1 MRFAIGAIIQE
12 SNSFVPAR
20 CTLDM
25 FRADYLLYGDEVIQ
39 GLRGTRTEVAGI
51 LNACEEVGVT
61 PVPLL
66 AAHSCSYGPLT
77 DECYGHLKA
86 EMFKRLA
93 AALPVDGIVVAMHGA
108 MLVEGE
114 EDPEGDLIATM
125 RRIAGP
131 VPIGVSLDLHAHVTA
146 RMVEGAAV
154 LVGYSRYP
162 HDDAFETGQRACRLI
177 ADTVRGKIRPAMV
190 MAKAPMIV
198 AANRGGTNGEGPF
211 ARIMREAKALEATG
225 QALSASCF
233 PVQPWLDVPGLGFT
247 GLVITDG
254 DAEAARRHART
265 LAHRGWELRHE
276 FQPELV
282 SPAEAIR
289 RGLAVP
295 GGPVL
300 LVDTA
305 DCQGGGATGDSVAT
319 LEALLAAGVRERS
332 LTMVADAEAV
342 RAAQQAGVGSEV
354 STALGNRI
362 DQSRGQPLPVRGRIR
377 VLSDGRFQYS
387 GGLLGGVWSTMGP
400 SAVLAIGGIEVLVH
414 SNPTYE
420 YADEQYRSVGLDVR
434 TAKFVTVKNPMNY
447 QLAYQGIMKAAY
459 ILDTPGP
466 TTPNLKSLAF
476 TRLRRPYFPLDEEI
490 PGLAPTIPQ

>member
-1 MRFAIGAIIQE
+1 MRFAVGAIIQE
-12 SNSFVPAR
+12 SNSFAPAR

-25 FRADYLLYGDEVIQ
+25 FRADYLLYGEEVIRD
-39 GLRGTRTEVAGI
+39 LRGTRTEVAGI
-51 LNACEEVGVT
+51 LAACEEVGVT

-66 AAHSCSYGPLT
+66 AGHSCAYGPLT

-86 EMFKRLA
+86 EMLQRLE
-93 AALPVDGIVVAMHGA
+93 AALPVDGVVVALHGA

-114 EDPEGDLIATM
+114 EDPEGDLIAAM
-125 RRIAGP
+125 RRMAGP
-131 VPIGVSLDLHAHVTA
+131 VPIGVSLDLHAHVTP
-146 RMVEGAAV
+146 RMVEGATV
-154 LVGYSRYP
+154 LVGYSTYP
-162 HDDAFETGQRACRLI
+162 HDDAFETGQRACCLI

-190 MAKAPMIV
+190 MAKAPMLV
-198 AANRGGTNGEGPF
+198 AANKGGTIGDGPF
-211 ARIMREAKALEATG
+211 ARIMREAKGLEATG
-225 QALSASCF
+225 KALSASCF

-254 DAEAARRHART
+254 NADAARRQARA
-265 LAHRGWELRHE
+265 LARRGWDLRRE
-276 FQPELV
+276 FQPELIP
-282 SPAEAIR
+282 PAEAVR
-289 RGLAVP
+289 RGMAVP

-332 LTMVADAEAV
+332 LTFVADAEAV

-354 STALGNRI
+354 STTLGNRV
-362 DQSRGQPLPVRGRIR
+362 DRSRGRPLPVRGRVR
-377 VLSDGRFQYS
+377 LLSDGRFQYS
-387 GGLLGGVWSTMGP
+387 GGLLGGVSANMGP
-400 SAVLAIGGIEVLVH
+400 SAVLSIGAIEVLVH

-447 QLAYQGIMKAAY
+447 QLAYREIMKAAY
-459 ILDTPGP
+459 ILDTQGP

-476 TRLRRPYFPLDEEI
+476 TRLKRPYFPADDDV
-490 PGLAPTIPQ
+490 PDPVT

>member
-20 CTLDM
+20 CILDM
-25 FRADYLLYGDEVIQ
+25 FRADYLLYGDELIQ

-51 LNACEEVGVT
+51 LASCEELGVV

-86 EMFKRLA
+86 EMLTRLR
-93 AALPVDGIVVAMHGA
+93 AALPVDGIVLAMHGA
-108 MLVEGE
+108 MLVESE
-114 EDPEGDLIATM
+114 DDPEGDLIAAV
-125 RRIAGP
+125 RRCAGA
-131 VPIGVSLDLHAHVTA
+131 VPIGVTLDLHAHVTPQ
-146 RMVEGAAV
+146 MVEGATV
-154 LVGYSRYP
+154 LIGYSTYP
-162 HDDAFETGQRACRLI
+162 HEDAFETGQRACRLI
-177 ADTVRGKIRPAMV
+177 ADTVSGRIRPAMV

-198 AANRGGTNGEGPF
+198 PANNGGTNGDGPF
-211 ARIMREAKALEATG
+211 ARIMRQAKTLERTG

-254 DAEAARRHART
+254 DPEAARRHART
-265 LAHRGWELRHE
+265 LARRGWELRHD

-295 GGPVL
+295 GGPIL
-300 LVDTA
+300 LNDTA

-319 LEALLAAGVRERS
+319 LEALLAAGVCERS
-332 LTMVADAEAV
+332 FAMVADAEAV
-342 RAAQQAGVGSEV
+342 QAAQRAGVGNEV
-354 STALGNRI
+354 LTTLGNKLDR
-362 DQSRGQPLPVRGRIR
+362 SRGRPFPVRGRVR

-387 GGLLGGVWSTMGP
+387 GGLLGGVWATMGA
-400 SAVLAIGGIEVLVH
+400 SAVLASGEVEVLVH

-434 TAKFVTVKNPMNY
+434 GAKFVTVKNPMNY
-447 QLAYQGIMKAAY
+447 QHTYRGIMKEAY

-476 TRLRRPYFPLDEEI
+476 TRLSRPYFPADDDI
-490 PGLAPTIPQ
+490 PGLVI